1 MPLDNL
7 GDLIRVNAEHYRN
20 KVAFLCEGARRT
32 FFEFNERVNR
42 LVSSLYASG
51 MKKGDRLG
59 IIASN
64 RIEFV
69 EAYGAAEK
77 GGFVAVPLNSRLDRS
92 EIVYIVQNSGT
103 SAIIAEGRFSQLVR
117 DSSVPNIYVFAPE
130 KEDAATYESLIA
142 TGDPV
147 EPDVHIHSKDVVYLM
162 YTGGTTGSP
171 KGVSLDHGGQMANA
185 KCMLI

>member
-7 GDLIRVNAEHYRN
+7 GDIIRVNAKHYGN

-92 EIVYIVQNSGT
+92 EIAYIVQNSGA
-103 SAIIAEGRFSQLVR
+103 SAIIAEGRFVHLVR
-117 DSSVPNIYVFAPE
+117 DLSVPNIYVFAPE
-130 KEDAATYESLIA
+130 KEDVATYESLIA
-142 TGDPV
+142 TGDPG
-147 EPDVHIHSKDVVYLM
+147 EPDVHIYPKDAVCLM
-162 YTGGTTGSP
+162 YTGGATRSP
-171 KGVSLDHGGQMANA
+171 QGVLLAR
-185 KCMLI
+185 